1 MLQLFPAV
9 SYARGMP
16 LSYAAHFMS
25 AVGYCGYRLG
35 GGVKISRLRI
45 KNFRNLA
52 DIDLPLGSTN
62 VIVGENRAGKSNLT
76 HALRILFDPSLPNS
90 DRHLRTEDFWDG
102 LSTGQKNWDPKKENQ
117 EITISV
123 DIEDF
128 ADDERVSAVLAD
140 ALVSRDPLR
149 ARITYKYG
157 PRVIPGMKEDE
168 TVYNW
173 IIYRGSDDGNLM
185 PAELRGYLHLAFLH
199 ALRDVESDVAG
210 WRRSP
215 LRQLLE
221 AASEVATP
229 EELSRIATAVEE
241 ANDQVSQLPA
251 VKSLGDNI
259 TSLMVEM
266 VGSSHAL
273 EAELGVASTDPQRLI
288 RTLRVFVDG
297 DSRRPLSSASLGTL
311 NILYFALMELGI
323 QQKLLKE
330 IAHFILAIEEPEAHL
345 HPHLQRLIFK
355 RLIESAD
362 DTQTVFVTTQ
372 SPHIASSVGPR
383 NLILLRNEGGTT
395 KALAASEA
403 DLTKA
408 EWDDISRY
416 LDVTRAE
423 IVFARRVLLVEGYAE
438 QVIIPH
444 LAQTHGFDLDKSGV
458 SVCAIHGTHF
468 LAYLKFC
475 RALGIPC
482 AVITDGDI
490 QIDKKGKQNQ
500 AGKLR
505 AQRFM
510 TALGEKEN
518 PSDSGIFVGDTT
530 FEYDLLQ
537 ASDRNL
543 VESVAALK
551 DLATTP
557 KALRDIELW
566 GEGDPGYDQCMS
578 MIKRVG
584 GKGRYANN
592 LMPRQMDLPDYLRS
606 ALEYVVEQ

>member
-1 MLQLFPAV
+1 M
-9 SYARGMP
+9 
-16 LSYAAHFMS
+16 
-25 AVGYCGYRLG
+25 
-35 GGVKISRLRI
+35 KISRIRV

-52 DIDLPLGSTN
+52 DLDLPLGPTN
-62 VIVGENRAGKSNLT
+62 VIVGENRAGKSNLV
-76 HALRILFDPSLPNS
+76 HALRILFDPTLPNS
-90 DRHLRTEDFWDG
+90 ERHLRTEDFWDG
-102 LSTGQKNWDPKKENQ
+102 LSTGRNDWDPKKEKQ
-117 EITISV
+117 EVTISV

-128 ADDERVSAVLAD
+128 SEDERVSAVLAD
-140 ALVSRDPLR
+140 ALVSRDPVR

-157 PRVIPGMKEDE
+157 PRVIPGADEDE

-173 IIYRGSDDGNLM
+173 IIYRGFDEGNLM

-221 AASEVATP
+221 AAAEAATP
-229 EELSRIATAVEE
+229 EELSQIKAAVEE
-241 ANDQVSQLPA
+241 ANAQVSQLPA
-251 VKSLGDNI
+251 VESLGKGI

-311 NILYFALMELGI
+311 NILYFALMELGL
-323 QQKLLKE
+323 QQKLLRE
-330 IAHFILAIEEPEAHL
+330 IAHSVLAIEEPEAHL

-383 NLILLRNEGGTT
+383 NLILLRNEKGTT

-403 DLTKA
+403 DLTEA

-423 IVFARRVLLVEGYAE
+423 VIFARRVLLVEGYAE
-438 QVIIPH
+438 QAIIPH
-444 LAQTHGFDLDKSGV
+444 LALAHGFDLDKSGV
-458 SVCAIHGTHF
+458 TVCAIHGTHF

-490 QIDKKGKQNQ
+490 QIDKRGNKKQ

-505 AQRFM
+505 AQRFV
-510 TALGEKEN
+510 TALDEKAN
-518 PSDSGIFVGDTT
+518 PSDSGIFVGGTT

-537 ASDRNL
+537 ASDRNRA
-543 VESVAALK
+543 ESVAALK
-551 DLATTP
+551 ALATTP
-557 KALRDIELW
+557 KAIRDIEGW
-566 GEGDPGYDQCMS
+566 GEDGPSYDQCMS

-592 LMPRQMDLPDYLRS
+592 LVSRQLDLPDYVRS
-606 ALEYVVEQ
+606 ALEYVVER